1 MNDASE
7 VLLSIFSCLHEAL
20 HLQNLPT
27 PSTQGDGLLPTP
39 SNWPAPRNKAGTAFK
54 ATDGQSRNP
63 SKSGSFVF
71 HAALA
76 QLTHEAT
83 VKYDAFAR

>member
-20 HLQNLPT
+20 HLQNPPT

-54 ATDGQSRNP
+54 VTDGM
-63 SKSGSFVF
+63 SGTQASLV
-71 HAALA
+71 ALYCSI
-76 QLTHEAT
+76 TG
-83 VKYDAFAR
+83 